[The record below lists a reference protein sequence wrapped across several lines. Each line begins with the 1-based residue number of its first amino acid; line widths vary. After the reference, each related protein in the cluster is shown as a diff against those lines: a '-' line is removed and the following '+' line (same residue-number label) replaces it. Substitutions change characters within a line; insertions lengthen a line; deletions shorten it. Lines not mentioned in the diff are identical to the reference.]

1 MNDYDKLFRRAA
13 HEEEEQIPECVLSK
27 IEETL
32 EALPE
37 QSAPAKKPRV
47 RVLPRVAA
55 VAASFFFVCLVL
67 LPNCSLAYAKALEG
81 IPVIGDIVRVVTIR
95 NYFYSDANH
104 EMDINVPEIEGSENQ
119 SVDYVNKV
127 VDELTQALVER
138 FYEELESVG
147 NNGHGGIYVD
157 YEVVTNTDEWFALK
171 ISILEVAG
179 SGNTYYKF
187 YNIDKVSGK
196 LVELKDMFASARFT
210 DVLEDE
216 ILRQM
221 NERMRADDSVIYWT
235 DEAEFGWSFV
245 TLDAEHNFYWDE
257 NGDLVIAF
265 DKYEVAPGAMGTP
278 EFTISRSIIEDL
290 LLPEYQNVP

>member
-1 MNDYDKLFRRAA
+1 MNDYDELFRRMA
-13 HEEEEQIPECVLSK
+13 HEEEEQVPECVLSK

-37 QSAPAKKPRV
+37 QSAPVRMPRV

-55 VAASFFFVCLVL
+55 VAASFVFVCLVL
-67 LPNCSLAYAKALEG
+67 LPNCSPAYAKALEG

-95 NYFYSDANH
+95 NYFYSDATH

-127 VDELTQALVER
+127 VDELTQVLVER
-138 FYEELESVG
+138 FYAELESVG
-147 NNGHGGIYVD
+147 DNGHGGIYVD
-157 YEVVTNTDEWFALK
+157 YEVVTNTDEWFTLK
-171 ISILEVAG
+171 ISILEAAG
-179 SGNTYYKF
+179 SSNTYYKF

-196 LVELKDMFASARFT
+196 LVELKDMFASARFA

-221 NERMRADDSVIYWT
+221 NERMSADDSVIYWT
-235 DEAEFGWSFV
+235 DEAEVGWSFV

-278 EFTISRSIIEDL
+278 EFTVSRSIIEDL
-290 LLPEYQNVP
+290 LLPEYRNVP